1 MGQQAL
7 QEDRM
12 TVGVS
17 SASSPTRPNEGMRP
31 STGLQSVVAAAIVSM
46 LLVGCSGG
54 SEGDKAGGDAAPV
67 TLRMVTVENRGAPYA
82 DGVAEFARQVED
94 LSAGSLRVDVVWN
107 GAVEYFG
114 AFGPG
119 ADQKVAGLVR
129 KGKLDLGLIPA
140 RTWDALGV
148 TSLQALQAPFL
159 VSSDELVEQVV
170 QGEPA
175 AEMLAG
181 LDQAGVIGLALLPE
195 GLRHPVGFPRPFL
208 ALDDFGGATIRTL
221 RSNASYRLLE
231 ALGAKPVDVEPDTF
245 STAVANREITGA
257 ESGFAWAG
265 TLPSP
270 NTFTANITFY
280 PKVNA
285 LVANE
290 DSFERLSDEQ
300 REILQEAATQTLRYV
315 VRNAPTEAERA
326 AVYCR
331 NGGAIAFTSA
341 GDVAALERAAQ
352 PVYEALQADRQTKRL
367 IEQIRAMKGQLSA
380 RPGASPAACGPPDAG
395 GTAPASTNARP
406 SAFPEGV
413 YRKELVPEE
422 LIEQGLDSQTAHD
435 ISGIRTLTFKD
446 GRWRDNT
453 QNPRWRGDPDCVG
466 PYTVKARRIALVLE
480 TSACGEPAGTVVMT
494 ARWKLEHGELTFF
507 DLRPGRPLEFGG
519 KPWKKID

>member
-1 MGQQAL
+1 
-7 QEDRM
+7 
-12 TVGVS
+12 
-17 SASSPTRPNEGMRP
+17 MRP
-31 STGLQSVVAAAIVSM
+31 ATGLQSVVAAAIVSM
-46 LLVGCSGG
+46 LLAGCSGG

-82 DGVAEFARQVED
+82 AGVAEFARQVED
-94 LSAGSLRVDVVWN
+94 LSGGSVRIHVVWS

-129 KGKLDLGLIPA
+129 NGQLDLGLIPA
-140 RTWDALGV
+140 RAWDALGV

-159 VSSDELVEQVV
+159 VSREDLVEQVV
-170 QGEPA
+170 QGELA

-181 LDQAGVIGLALLPE
+181 LDKAGVVGLALLPE
-195 GLRHPVGFPRPFL
+195 GLRHPVGFARPFL
-208 ALDDFGGATIRTL
+208 ALDDFAGATIRAL

-231 ALGAKPVDVEPDTF
+231 ALGAKPVDIEPDTF

-257 ESGFAWAG
+257 ESGYAWAG

-290 DSFERLSDEQ
+290 DSFGRLSDEQ
-300 REILQEAATQTLRYV
+300 REILQEAATKALRYV

-331 NGGAIAFTSA
+331 NGGAIAFTSV

-352 PVYEALQADRQTKRL
+352 PVYEALQADPQTKRL
-367 IEQIRAMKGQLSA
+367 IEQIRTMKEQLSA
-380 RPGASPAACGPPDAG
+380 RPGTSPAACGSPDAG
-395 GTAPASTNARP
+395 GTAPVTTDSGP

-422 LIEQGLDSQTAHD
+422 LIEGGLDSQTAHD
-435 ISGIRTLTFKD
+435 ISGIRTLTFED

-453 QNPRWRGDPDCVG
+453 QNPRWRDAPDCVG
-466 PYTVKARRIALVLE
+466 TYNVKARRIALVLE
-480 TSACGEPAGTVVMT
+480 AAARGEPAGTVVVT
-494 ARWKLEHGELTFF
+494 ARWKLEDGELTFF
-507 DLRPGRPLEFGG
+507 DIRIGRPLEFGS